1 VTLHRDTSL
10 PYRDRSVTPKCYA
23 DKPLLLHVKYRA
35 GSFGRLLA
43 EIEVSHPS
51 VPLRQT
57 VILRRDTSNPL
68 REMEVSCPSVTLQQ
82 TVTLHRDTSIPL
94 GGCEVS
100 RRVWTSSVRPLALTL
115 ATTTLALEGRRV
127 TASTVRSAPIEAQS
141 GLGGSATASTIWG
154 R

>member
-57 VILRRDTSNPL
+57 VILRRDTSNP
-68 REMEVSCPSVTLQQ
+68 MSTPVSYRSFCAQPDNCSA
-82 TVTLHRDTSIPL
+82 IPARTNSPA
-94 GGCEVS
+94 VS
-100 RRVWTSSVRPLALTL
+100 AW
-115 ATTTLALEGRRV
+115 
-127 TASTVRSAPIEAQS
+127 
-141 GLGGSATASTIWG
+141 
-154 R
+154 

>member
-1 VTLHRDTSL
+1 LTFLI
-10 PYRDRSVTPKCYA
+10 
-23 DKPLLLHVKYRA
+23 
-35 GSFGRLLA
+35 
-43 EIEVSHPS
+43 EIEVSRPS
-51 VPLRQT
+51 VTLRKRQQ
-57 VILRRDTSNPL
+57 LKAF
-68 REMEVSCPSVTLQQ
+68 SVTLQQ

-127 TASTVRSAPIEAQS
+127 TASTVRSAAIEAQS